1 MDKLAENIPYEYAP
15 RNFGQQQRPVQQQR
29 PLSGNMRYNAMG
41 MAPPHPQ
48 PPKDRAYPPNTP
60 VHNTSQNTQNTNTSQ
75 KAPNTLPDESK
86 PSRSDPLSFLGLNGL
101 DNEKLIFMSLIV
113 ILARSGA
120 DWVILAA
127 LIYIMM

>member
-1 MDKLAENIPYEYAP
+1 MAENIPYGYNS
-15 RNFGQQQRPVQQQR
+15 RNIGQMQRPGQQQRP
-29 PLSGNMRYNAMG
+29 PSGNMRYSAMG
-41 MAPPHPQ
+41 MAPPRPQ
-48 PPKDRAYPPNTP
+48 PPPAGRAYPPNAT
-60 VHNTSQNTQNTNTSQ
+60 VQNASQNTDPAQ

-86 PSRSDPLSFLGLNGL
+86 PSRSDPLSFLGISGL
-101 DNEKLIFMSLIV
+101 DNEKLILMALIV

>member
-1 MDKLAENIPYEYAP
+1 MDKLAENIPYGYAP
-15 RNFGQQQRPVQQQR
+15 RNFGQLQRPGQQPQQR

-41 MAPPHPQ
+41 MATPRPQ
-48 PPKDRAYPPNTP
+48 PSAGRAYPPNAP
-60 VHNTSQNTQNTNTSQ
+60 MQNTSQNTNTAQ
-75 KAPNTLPDESK
+75 KAPNTLPDENK
-86 PSRSDPLSFLGLNGL
+86 PSRNDPLSFLGINGL
-101 DNEKLIFMSLIV
+101 DNEKLILIALIV

>member
-1 MDKLAENIPYEYAP
+1 MDKLAENIPYGYAP
-15 RNFGQQQRPVQQQR
+15 RNFGQRQRPGQQQ

-41 MAPPHPQ
+41 IASPRPQ
-48 PPKDRAYPPNTP
+48 PFADSRPYALNAA
-60 VHNTSQNTQNTNTSQ
+60 SQNSSQ
-75 KAPNTLPDESK
+75 DTKSAQKGSNTLPNENK
-86 PSRSDPLSFLGLNGL
+86 PPRSDPLALLGINSL
-101 DNEKLIFMSLIV
+101 DNEKLILIALIV